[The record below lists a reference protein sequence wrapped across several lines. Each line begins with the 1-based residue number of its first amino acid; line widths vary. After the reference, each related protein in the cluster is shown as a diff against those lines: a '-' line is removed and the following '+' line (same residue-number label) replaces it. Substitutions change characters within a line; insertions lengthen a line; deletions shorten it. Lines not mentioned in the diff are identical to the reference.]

1 MTRCGYAALIG
12 RPNVGKS
19 TLLNRMLGEKVA
31 ITSRKPQTTRHQL
44 VGIHTDGEVQTLFVD
59 TPGLHRA
66 EKRALNRYMNR
77 TANAAVRDVDVAV
90 MLVDRTAWNHNDE
103 LAFEA
108 LERCPNHKIVVINK
122 VDLLKDK
129 ATMLPV
135 ISSLAERC
143 PGLEVVPVSALGGQ
157 QVDDLIRLIQSH
169 MPESPFY
176 FPVDQLTDR
185 SERFLVSEMIRE
197 KLMRRLGQEL
207 PYELTIQIESFKR
220 EEDIVHIDAAI
231 LVEKVSQRGIVLG
244 KGGQRIRDV
253 GTDARV
259 DMEKLLGTKVMLK
272 LWVKVKS
279 GWSDDERAL
288 RSLGYDDA

>member
-143 PGLEVVPVSALGGQ
+143 PGLEVVPVSALGRTTG
-157 QVDDLIRLIQSH
+157 RRS
-169 MPESPFY
+169 Y
-176 FPVDQLTDR
+176 PVDPIAYAGEPLLLSGRSTDGSQR
-185 SERFLVSEMIRE
+185 TFPCFGDDSRE
-197 KLMRRLGQEL
+197 A
-207 PYELTIQIESFKR
+207 
-220 EEDIVHIDAAI
+220 DAAPWP
-231 LVEKVSQRGIVLG
+231 GIA
-244 KGGQRIRDV
+244 I
-253 GTDARV
+253 
-259 DMEKLLGTKVMLK
+259 
-272 LWVKVKS
+272 
-279 GWSDDERAL
+279 
-288 RSLGYDDA
+288 

>member
-1 MTRCGYAALIG
+1 
-12 RPNVGKS
+12 
-19 TLLNRMLGEKVA
+19 
-31 ITSRKPQTTRHQL
+31 
-44 VGIHTDGEVQTLFVD
+44 
-59 TPGLHRA
+59 
-66 EKRALNRYMNR
+66 
-77 TANAAVRDVDVAV
+77 
-90 MLVDRTAWNHNDE
+90 
-103 LAFEA
+103 
-108 LERCPNHKIVVINK
+108 
-122 VDLLKDK
+122 
-129 ATMLPV
+129 
-135 ISSLAERC
+135 
-143 PGLEVVPVSALGGQ
+143 
-157 QVDDLIRLIQSH
+157 
-169 MPESPFY
+169 
-176 FPVDQLTDR
+176 
-185 SERFLVSEMIRE
+185 MIRE